1 MLRPWSTS
9 NYSNSEHQCGLLIL
23 QRSARKSGHRHVALL
38 ETSEVGTDWHLYYLF
53 NSAWYTFCFIYCHF
67 DLSPLEERS
76 PLFIRQ
82 FTQLQLTCLLCLHN
96 DIMRLVHVTS
106 TLTCK
111 KANWQIAGMSMSTE
125 ESNVLAPS
133 SNFYTWAR
141 GLILEQE
148 TFPLPLNLQISA
160 LSHIQE
166 I

>member
-1 MLRPWSTS
+1 M
-9 NYSNSEHQCGLLIL
+9 EHLKLFQLWK
-23 QRSARKSGHRHVALL
+23 SVWTADTPRKSGHMHVLL
-38 ETSEVGTDWHLYYLF
+38 PETSEVGTDWHLNYFF
-53 NSAWYTFCFIYCHF
+53 NSGWYTFHFIYCHF

-76 PLFIRQ
+76 PRFKRQ
-82 FTQLQLTCLLCLHN
+82 FTHLLLTCLLCLHD

-111 KANWQIAGMSMSTE
+111 KANWQIGDMSMSTE

-133 SNFYTWAR
+133 SNFYTR

-148 TFPLPLNLQISA
+148 TFPLLFNLQISA